1 MLQSFKVRNFRS
13 IQALDLDLSFA
24 EKRAPA
30 GYQEVSNI
38 YFLETDKK
46 KRIVPTLAL
55 FGSNASGKSNV
66 LMAHRI
72 FADCVLSG
80 IQGLFHPN
88 KLNNR
93 GKPTVFSAT
102 FVIEGHDYQYDL
114 EYNRQTI
121 LKEEF
126 ILDGKTVYRITPEGR
141 DFKGLSSAS
150 YPTERLQE
158 VCRVECCNPQG
169 DQTATFLAIIGK
181 RYQGLHDGITTLVR
195 YLSDHFVVLNDNVI
209 HLSRGVNTLAAVLAT
224 EHDPEPLKSAFE
236 QIPSLLESLDIH
248 ISRMSMDRTRVRLE
262 HDRNHTQEYLEAPAE
277 FYNRI
282 TSVEK
287 EGENIVLNAD
297 SIRSFHEDEDG
308 NEVEFDFTSE
318 ESSGTQVVAGL
329 LGIFLAVL
337 KTGGTVLVDE
347 LDRSL
352 HPLLL
357 IELVRLFKEKR
368 YNEHNAQL
376 IFTLHNTEILDAG
389 LLRVSEVGI
398 VRKTAQD
405 GTDLVR
411 LSDFKGFN
419 NNVATFRQQYLTG
432 QFAGIP
438 FPYI

>member
-1 MLQSFKVRNFRS
+1 MLKSFKVRNFRS

-30 GYQEVSNI
+30 GYQDTSNI
-38 YFLETDKK
+38 YFLESHNKS
-46 KRIVPTLAL
+46 RIVPTLAL

-66 LMAHRI
+66 LMALRVLI
-72 FADCVLSG
+72 DCVLTG
-80 IQGLFHPN
+80 IHGLFHPD
-88 KLNNR
+88 KLSNR
-93 GKPTVFSAT
+93 GMPTTFSVA
-102 FVIEGHDYQYDL
+102 FAIDGHDYQYDL

-121 LKEEF
+121 LKEEL
-126 ILDGKTVYRITPEGR
+126 ILDGKTVYRITPEER
-141 DFKGLSSAS
+141 CFEGLASAS
-150 YPTERLQE
+150 YPAERLNE
-158 VCRVECCNPQG
+158 IYRVECCTPQK
-169 DQTATFLAIIGK
+169 DQTVTVLAVIGK
-181 RYQGLHDGITTLVR
+181 RYQGLHDGISSLVS
-195 YLSDHFVVLNDNVI
+195 YLAERFVVLNDNSI
-209 HLSRGVNTLAAVLAT
+209 HLSRGVNTFAAVLST

-236 QIPSLLESLDIH
+236 QITSLLGSLNIH

-262 HDRNHTQEYLEAPAE
+262 HDRNHTQEYLEAPVE

-297 SIRSFHEDEDG
+297 SIRSYHQDEDG
-308 NEVEFDFTSE
+308 NEVEFDFTTE
-318 ESSGTQVVAGL
+318 ESSGTQIVAGL

-405 GTDLVR
+405 GTDMVR